1 MPGPTPRPGPAPPDT
16 RGFTYPGFDQ
26 TAAQAFL
33 KATRWKRATKSEMLI
48 ATKNYEKNKKIEKEV
63 LRNQGKEK
71 YITNQSKLTE
81 LRFGTSNMGN
91 AGCELIAIYNA
102 ILLKE
107 GKKISL
113 SKLIYQCEIS
123 GYTALTGQ
131 WGTNPYRIGKLITKS
146 GMNYTAIKSR
156 FNLKMKK
163 GGVFIVSFWN
173 SKNILKGI
181 HTIAI
186 KVKSKNRIKSYNDV
200 YSDSSKTVKGTFKKL
215 LKNRP
220 FIIGYKMKGR
230 RK

>member
-1 MPGPTPRPGPAPPDT
+1 M
-16 RGFTYPGFDQ
+16 
-26 TAAQAFL
+26 
-33 KATRWKRATKSEMLI
+33 KATRWKRATKSEILI

-131 WGTNPYRIGKLITKS
+131 WGTNPYRIGKLITKA
-146 GMNYTAIKSR
+146 GINYTAIKSR

-163 GGVFIVSFWN
+163 GVNPS
-173 SKNILKGI
+173 
-181 HTIAI
+181 H
-186 KVKSKNRIKSYNDV
+186 
-200 YSDSSKTVKGTFKKL
+200 
-215 LKNRP
+215 P
-220 FIIGYKMKGR
+220 
-230 RK
+230 